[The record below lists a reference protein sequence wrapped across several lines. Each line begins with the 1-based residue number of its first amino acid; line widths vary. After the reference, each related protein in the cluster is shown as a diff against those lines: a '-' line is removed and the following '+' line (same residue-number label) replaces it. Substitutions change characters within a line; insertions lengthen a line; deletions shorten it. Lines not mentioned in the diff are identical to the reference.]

1 VQDFAVH
8 ITRGWVLEALEALH
22 ARLAR
27 CASRAAW
34 PLSGLVLPGC
44 GETAAARPYSSLLPL

>member
-1 VQDFAVH
+1 VH